1 MKILIGYDGS
11 QAADAALDDLK
22 QAGLPDDTNAVV
34 MTVAEV
40 WLPPGKSEENGEDE
54 KPDPYLEQLTEKY
67 LQKGKKAVSEAET
80 LALHARDR
88 LQKMF
93 PAWTVKAKAT
103 YGSPAWEIVAKAE
116 DIKADLIVMGS
127 HGRNAVGRFFL
138 GSISQKVLTEAH
150 SSVRIARGR
159 IEVDPASSR
168 IIIGFDGSPGAKAA
182 VEAVASR
189 NWREMSEARLI
200 MATNHVL
207 PTGIGRFIPPVAG
220 WAEDEMQIERE
231 LVEKLAE
238 KELERLRARGLEATL
253 CVQAGN
259 PKTVLVEEAERWH
272 ADSIFVGANAFGSRV
287 ERFLL
292 GSVSAA
298 VSARAHCSVEVV
310 RRKTEENRK

>member
-1 MKILIGYDGS
+1 MKILIAYDGS

-22 QAGLPDDTNAVV
+22 LAGLPYDTKAIV

-40 WLPPGKSEENGEDE
+40 WLPPEAHRENGEDE
-54 KPDPYLEQLTEKY
+54 KTNPYLEQLIEKH
-67 LQKGKKAVSEAET
+67 LQKAKKAVSEAE
-80 LALHARDR
+80 AYARHARDR
-88 LQKMF
+88 LRRIF
-93 PAWTVKAKAT
+93 PRWTVNAEAT
-103 YGSPAWEIVAKAE
+103 YGSPAWEIITRAE
-116 DIKADLIVMGS
+116 DIKADLIFAGS
-127 HGRNAVGRFFL
+127 HGRSDVGRLFL

-159 IEVDPASSR
+159 IEVDPMPSR

-189 NWREMSEARLI
+189 NWREMSEVRLI

-207 PTGIGRFIPPVAG
+207 PTEVGRFIPPVAD
-220 WAEDEMQIERE
+220 WVEDEMQIERE
-231 LVEKLAE
+231 WIEKLAE
-238 KELERLRARGLEATL
+238 EELELLRAKGLKATL
-253 CVQAGN
+253 CVHAGN

-298 VSARAHCSVEVV
+298 VAARAHCSVEVV
-310 RRKTEENRK
+310 RRKTKENRK